1 MALPMA
7 HAAQEHFGKHAGNYR
22 ILGEAGVGG
31 MGKVFKAF
39 DITLRRTV
47 ALKFLTPV
55 QGVADRDRILRE
67 ARAASTLDHKNIA
80 TIHAVEE
87 NDDGQLFIVMP
98 YYNGETLAV
107 RMQCGISPS
116 DNLNIL
122 VQIAQGLAHAHD
134 HFIVHRDIKPS
145 NVIITRDGVAKI
157 VDFGLAR
164 STGTDATTQT
174 MNISGTLAYMSPEQV
189 SGKAVDARTDIWSFG
204 VLMYELL
211 TRRLP
216 FHGDNA
222 GAAITAILHSP
233 PSDMVEIPPEL
244 QSIIYK
250 ALAKRPEERYQNCS
264 ELLSELEEVKT
275 PESNASIGMNKR
287 LVKNHRG
294 AEFASSMF
302 SFRRVVRGWIW
313 AVPLVVLVLAGTLY
327 VRRTI
332 AIRTQQHDTSP
343 SQSGQTGSPSTA
355 AYESYLRGVNYLRRY
370 DQPKNIDAAIQLLEG
385 TIKTDPNFAL
395 AFVALGEAYWDKY
408 RLDQDARWFDK
419 ASEYC
424 QRAAELNS
432 NLPAVYVML
441 ARIHNG
447 SGQNDL
453 ALQEVERA
461 LQLDRRNADAMLALA
476 DVYASTGRVAEAEE
490 TYKRAAASRPDDW
503 DGQYRLAV
511 FYYRQRRYADAAQQ
525 FRRVVDMVPDHA
537 PAHTNL
543 GVMLRHLGQEAEA
556 ESNFKTSIALN
567 PSYAAFANLG
577 DLYYRQQRYAESA
590 EMTENALH
598 LNREDYRVWT
608 NLAIAYERLGR
619 SDKAMRAY
627 DSALEK
633 LKAIAPLKTEDPA
646 IQGELGLIY
655 AKKHMRD
662 KALPA
667 LEAAVALSPEDGEV
681 WGDIAEGYEILGQRP
696 QAIDCIRQALAN
708 GWTLRDVDMIP
719 GLRGMLSD
727 PRVRRQLQV
736 SETTKVVPNAPR

>member
-1 MALPMA
+1 MA
-7 HAAQEHFGKHAGNYR
+7 HAAQENFGKHAGNYR

-39 DITLRRTV
+39 DVTLRRTV

-87 NDDGQLFIVMP
+87 SDDGQLFIVMP
-98 YYNGETLAV
+98 YYDGETLAAHMRREV
-107 RMQCGISPS
+107 SSSEVI
-116 DNLNIL
+116 NIL
-122 VQIAQGLAHAHD
+122 VQIAQGLSYAHAHC
-134 HFIVHRDIKPS
+134 IVHRDIKPS
-145 NVIITRDGVAKI
+145 NIIITRDGVAKI

-211 TRRLP
+211 TRQLP
-216 FHGDNA
+216 FHGENA
-222 GAAITAILHSP
+222 GAAIAAILHSP
-233 PSDMVEIPPEL
+233 PSDMVEVPPEL
-244 QSIIYK
+244 QSIVYK
-250 ALAKRPEERYQNCS
+250 AMAKRPEERYQNCT
-264 ELLSELEEVKT
+264 ELLCDLEEVKT
-275 PESNASIGMNKR
+275 VELRPPSGAVER
-287 LVKNHRG
+287 LVRRHRSAVLSSSRFSLRRLMHG
-294 AEFASSMF
+294 A
-302 SFRRVVRGWIW
+302 VWV
-313 AVPLVVLVLAGTLY
+313 VPLVVLVLSGALY

-332 AIRTQQHDTSP
+332 ASRAQQGGES
-343 SQSGQTGSPSTA
+343 SNQIGQTSSARTA
-355 AYESYLRGVNYLRRY
+355 AYQSYLRGLTYLRRY
-370 DQPKNIDAAIQLLEG
+370 DQPKNIDAAIPLLEG

-419 ASEYC
+419 ASAYC

-461 LQLDRRNADAMLALA
+461 LQLDRRNADAILALA

-490 TYKRAAASRPDDW
+490 AYRRAAASRPNDW
-503 DGQYRLAV
+503 DGRYRLAV
-511 FYYRQRRYADAAQQ
+511 FYYRQHRYADAAQQ
-525 FRRVVDMVPDHA
+525 FRRVVEMVPDHA

-577 DLYYRQQRYAESA
+577 DLYYRQKRYAESA
-590 EMTENALH
+590 KMTDNALR
-598 LNREDYRVWT
+598 LNQEDYRVWT

-619 SDKAMRAY
+619 SEKAARAY

-633 LKAIAPLKTEDPA
+633 LKVIAPLKADDPA
-646 IQGELGLIY
+646 IQAELGLIY
-655 AKKHMRD
+655 AKKHMKD

-681 WGDIAEGYEILGQRP
+681 WGDIAEGYYLLGEQP
-696 QAIDCIRQALAN
+696 QAIDCIRQALAK
-708 GWTLRDVDMIP
+708 GWTLRDVDLIP
-719 GLRGMLSD
+719 GLRAMLSD
-727 PRVRRQLQV
+727 PRIRRQLRAP
-736 SETTKVVPNAPR
+736 ETPKVVPNSLR